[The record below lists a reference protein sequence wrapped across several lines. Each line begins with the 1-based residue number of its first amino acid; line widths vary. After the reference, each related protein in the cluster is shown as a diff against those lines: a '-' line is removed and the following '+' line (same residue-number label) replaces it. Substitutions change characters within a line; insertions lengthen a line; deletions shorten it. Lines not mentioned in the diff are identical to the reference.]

1 MHAIDAAQITRE
13 GSRVTLRRLPMP
25 RYPAAVMV
33 QSATTLAR
41 VPASVER
48 SPPLYVPLERRDDIT
63 LDRSERLTPAYCGK
77 NFRHSPWCEI
87 RHATPSVAKYKTF
100 LHFNLNCKNVLY
112 FDTEVVYHRR
122 L

>member
-41 VPASVER
+41 VPASVDR
-48 SPPLYVPLERRDDIT
+48 SPPLYVPRDRRDDIT
-63 LDRSERLTPAYCGK
+63 LDRRERLTPSRTSADT
-77 NFRHSPWCEI
+77 NVMSAE
-87 RHATPSVAKYKTF
+87 ATYWITEYVLVTLKLKIMPTS
-100 LHFNLNCKNVLY
+100 NVI
-112 FDTEVVYHRR
+112 
-122 L
+122 